1 MLVACWMVRLQPC
14 VMKRELYKKWPH
26 LYDRIADSAYYVAN
40 LVCVRVQDWKTR
52 GLLGLD
58 VHGKQTNPSANNAN
72 NERHL
77 APLEL
82 ILNSIRFLSFIGQ
95 FFCVLRN

>member
-40 LVCVRVQDWKTR
+40 LVCVRV
-52 GLLGLD
+52 
-58 VHGKQTNPSANNAN
+58 
-72 NERHL
+72 
-77 APLEL
+77 
-82 ILNSIRFLSFIGQ
+82 
-95 FFCVLRN
+95 